1 MNAQPGYSITW
12 DGNNGGYSSPEPGAG
27 PSDNAALYTHGTIA
41 FGSSEVGLNLHFIYN
56 VNDGYYGNSSSW
68 IPDFIAVP
76 DPDPFIGL
84 SFGQT
89 VAVSSIAWGRDNADA
104 TEPACGGTCMDRC
117 VGIYTLQ
124 VTRAANPDAWT
135 AETGDAATGWATIG
149 TVEYLAGA
157 DTPFFGAYLRH
168 RFDVAAGGS
177 PIQATGL
184 RIKVSNNTMAIDEI
198 EVNPEPDPVP
208 PISDF
213 IVLEPVA
220 PYTITWDL
228 NNGNFASP
236 DSPAP
241 APKNRAL
248 STRGTTAFGSTEFG
262 AGVHFFS
269 NVNDGLYGNRHSW
282 IPNFSLPDPDPFIGL
297 KFGALIELQNI
308 CWSRDNGDATEADCG
323 GTCTDRA
330 LGVYTIQITQLAGPG
345 PDTPETGDAATGW
358 ITIGTVNYRA
368 EGTMFTPYLRHRF
381 DVGTTNNAPVQASGL
396 RIKVPDANTAIDE
409 LEINVNVGQELNLVA
424 IQPAPDYMI
433 VWDGNDGEFYNPDA
447 GARSPE
453 NDALAVK
460 GATAFGSSELG
471 FGVHFVSKVNDGF
484 YGNSSSWISAN
495 GLGAANDPDPFIGV
509 KFGKLIDIR
518 SIAWGRDNGDAS
530 EGGCGGTCLD
540 RCWGVNTIQITR
552 VADPGLDT
560 IETDDP
566 ATGWIT
572 IGTIEYKAAM
582 PPTFNPSR
590 RHRFDVAY
598 NGQPIQAT
606 GIRIKIGDGMTALD
620 ELEIN
625 PSEQG
630 VAPPITDLIV
640 ISSAAGYEVAWDG
653 NDGEFNNTAAG
664 AAPPDNLALAAH
676 GTTAFGSS
684 EHAAGDHLIANANDG
699 LYGNSHSWL
708 ASMTDP
714 APFIGLDF
722 GGLIGVRTVAWGRDN
737 GDTTEPGCAGGTCT
751 EGAVGTYTLQ
761 VTRVADPEVATPETG
776 DPTTGWVT
784 IGTLEYKAA
793 FPTLF
798 NPHLRH
804 RYDVSS
810 DGQPVA
816 ATGIRIKP
824 SSNTMVIDE
833 IEVNPAVDPDQN
845 LLVITPETGYAIV
858 GRQRRR
864 LFERRPGGC
873 GSRQR
878 RALEQRGNGLRQQR
892 DGNVHVLDRRR
903 HGWCLRRHARVGG
916 QRGGQRGSRAVR
928 RRRVR
933 PVYCGHGHRV
943 WPRQRGRHRVEPG
956 RDAYQPLRG
965 HLCPPG
971 HHPRGG
977 GPGHGR
983 DERPCIRLGHRW
995 LTGVSGWKFRRLS
1008 SVLEAQLQGV
1018 IRRPADLS
1026 HGPAFARPGQ
1036 LEPHEPGCDRRVR
1049 GQHHRPRRLGSTRAE
1064 CRTARGRPP
1073 NLLDGPGHSAIR
1085 GRGDRRLDGRAG
1097 RRDESAVRAH
1107 DRTAQVLSRAPLTRM
1122 AHGFIATSAG
1132 YPTQTPH
1139 PCPLPSDGRGCP
1151 ALRDG

>member
-1 MNAQPGYSITW
+1 MAACVLVLSALGQSDRVVMNAQHGHSITW

-41 FGSSEVGLNLHFIYN
+41 FGSSEVGLNLHFILN

-68 IPDFIAVP
+68 IPDFIAAP

-84 SFGQT
+84 NFGQT
-89 VAVSSIAWGRDNADA
+89 VAVSSIGWGRDNADA

-117 VGIYTLQ
+117 VGVYTLQ
-124 VTRAANPDAWT
+124 FTRAANPDAWT

-157 DTPFFGAYLRH
+157 DTPFFSAYLRH
-168 RFDVAAGGS
+168 RFDVAAEGS
-177 PIQATGL
+177 PIQASGL

-228 NNGNFASP
+228 NNGNFATP

-248 STRGTTAFGSTEFG
+248 STKGTTAFGSTEFG

-269 NVNDGLYGNRHSW
+269 SVNDGLYGNSHSW

-330 LGVYTIQITQLAGPG
+330 LGVYTLQMTRVANPG
-345 PDTPETGDAATGW
+345 PDTPETGDTATGW

-396 RIKVPDANTAIDE
+396 RIKVPNASTAIDE
-409 LEINVNVGQELNLVA
+409 LEINVNVGQELSLVD
-424 IQPAPDYMI
+424 IQPAPDYTI

-460 GATAFGSSELG
+460 GSTAFGSSELG
-471 FGVHFVSKVNDGF
+471 FGVHFVSKVNDGL

-495 GLGAANDPDPFIGV
+495 GLGEVNDPDPFIGV
-509 KFGKLIDIR
+509 KFGKLIDIQ
-518 SIAWGRDNGDAS
+518 SIAWARDNGDAT

-540 RCWGVNTIQITR
+540 RCWGVNTVQITR
-552 VADPGLDT
+552 VADPGIET

-572 IGTIEYKAAM
+572 IGTVEYKAAL

-590 RHRFDVAY
+590 RHRFDVAH
-598 NGQPIQAT
+598 NGQPVQAT
-606 GIRIKIGDGMTALD
+606 GFRIKVGDGMTALD

-640 ISSAAGYEVAWDG
+640 ITSVAGYEVAWDG

-684 EHAAGDHLIANANDG
+684 EHAAGGHLIANANDG
-699 LYGNSHSWL
+699 LYGNSHGWL
-708 ASMTDP
+708 ATMTDP

-722 GGLIGVRTVAWGRDN
+722 GKLIGVRTIAWGRDN

-761 VTRVADPEVATPETG
+761 VTRVADPQVATPETG
-776 DPTTGWVT
+776 DPATGWVT
-784 IGTLEYKAA
+784 IGTLEYKTA

-810 DGQPVA
+810 DGQPIA

-833 IEVNPAVDPDQN
+833 IEVNPALAPDQN
-845 LLVITPETGYAIV
+845 LLVITPEMGYAITWDGNNGDYSSADPGATAPDNAALSRNGATVFASSAMETSMYSIGGATDGLYGDTHAWAANVVDGADLDPFV
-858 GRQRRR
+858 GVAFGQPIAVTDVAFGRDNVDDTEMSPAGAHTNRFAGTYVLQFTTLEGAGLDTVETGDPASGWATVGSLVYRGGSSAGFRPYLRHSYRVSFEGQPISATALRLRVPANSNPTNQVAIDEFEVNTIAPVASARPVLSVERQGSELRISWTGQGT
-864 LFERRPGGC
+864 LQSADALTGGWTDVPGGTT
-873 GSRQR
+873 SPQLVPMTAQR
-878 RALEQRGNGLRQQR
+878 KFY
-892 DGNVHVLDRRR
+892 
-903 HGWCLRRHARVGG
+903 
-916 QRGGQRGSRAVR
+916 
-928 RRRVR
+928 RVR
-933 PVYCGHGHRV
+933 H
-943 WPRQRGRHRVEPG
+943 
-956 RDAYQPLRG
+956 
-965 HLCPPG
+965 
-971 HHPRGG
+971 
-977 GPGHGR
+977 
-983 DERPCIRLGHRW
+983 
-995 LTGVSGWKFRRLS
+995 
-1008 SVLEAQLQGV
+1008 
-1018 IRRPADLS
+1018 
-1026 HGPAFARPGQ
+1026 
-1036 LEPHEPGCDRRVR
+1036 
-1049 GQHHRPRRLGSTRAE
+1049 
-1064 CRTARGRPP
+1064 
-1073 NLLDGPGHSAIR
+1073 
-1085 GRGDRRLDGRAG
+1085 
-1097 RRDESAVRAH
+1097 
-1107 DRTAQVLSRAPLTRM
+1107 
-1122 AHGFIATSAG
+1122 
-1132 YPTQTPH
+1132 
-1139 PCPLPSDGRGCP
+1139 
-1151 ALRDG
+1151 